1 MTENALRDV
10 VWHELDRSLRSTD
23 SVQEYLQSTVQRTA
37 DVLGVEG
44 SYSISVMLY
53 DHPVTV
59 ATTDRLAWEADQV
72 EFDTED
78 GPCVEAMRTGAL
90 TTGIDLSTETR
101 WPAWAAVAS
110 LLGFHSAAGIPG
122 AVAPDSW
129 LALNLYSTEADAF
142 DAGVIGR
149 GQEFLSEIARTLPVA
164 LRLTEQ
170 NRLLAQLQEALA
182 SRAAIDQALGVLM
195 AQNRC
200 TQDEAFGILRR
211 ASQNRNVK
219 LRDVAAAVISRFT
232 GHEAATAPAFRT
244 GGSQAPGSQVGIR
257 S

>member
-1 MTENALRDV
+1 MSDNALRDA
-10 VWHELDRSLRSTD
+10 VWQELDRSLKSTET
-23 SVQEYLQSTVQRTA
+23 VQEYLQAVVQRTGEL
-37 DVLGVEG
+37 LGVDG
-44 SYSISVMLY
+44 SYSISVILY
-53 DHPVTV
+53 DHPLTL

-78 GPCVEAMRTGAL
+78 GPCIEAMRTGAL
-90 TTGIDLSTETR
+90 TTEVDLKTETR
-101 WPAWAAVAS
+101 WPAWATVAS
-110 LLGFHSAAGIPG
+110 LLGFRSAAGIPS

-129 LALNLYSTEADAF
+129 LALNLYSKEEDAF
-142 DAGVIGR
+142 DGEVIR
-149 GQEFLSEIARTLPVA
+149 RAQEFLGEIARTLPVA

-170 NRLLAQLQEALA
+170 NRLLAQLQDALA
-182 SRAAIDQALGVLM
+182 SRATIDQALGVLM

-200 TQDEAFGILRR
+200 TRDEAFGILRR

-232 GHEAATAPAFRT
+232 GHEAEAAPAFRND
-244 GGSQAPGSQVGIR
+244 GPADPARQARIS